1 MVETVIRIYD
11 SRSRAESAAAELREA
26 GFTDSQVLGA
36 TATDEPD
43 RAAYVTAL
51 RQADVGAKAADFY
64 ADRLTQGTALVLARP
79 SFGLAGRAGRI
90 LDRHGPLPVELP
102 GELVEAG
109 APIGRRGGKLSP
121 TPFSDWLG
129 WPTLTRKKFQLTPE
143 TDDASSPPRRFYAE
157 RWFGSG
163 LLSREPT
170 PFSKRFGWG
179 LLSSNPTPFSSRM
192 GWRVLSSE
200 ATPFSSRFGWRLLSD
215 NRTPLSSRAG
225 WRLLSDDR
233 TPLSSRF
240 GWPLLTSN
248 RTPFST
254 WMGWRLPGDRPS

>member
-1 MVETVIRIYD
+1 MVDTVIRVYD
-11 SRSRAESAAAELREA
+11 SRSRAESAVAALREA

-43 RAAYVTAL
+43 RAAFVTAL
-51 RQADVGAKAADFY
+51 RQADLGAKAADFY
-64 ADRLTQGTALVLARP
+64 ADRLTQGAALVLVKP
-79 SFGLAGRAGRI
+79 SFGLAGRASRI
-90 LDRHGPLPVELP
+90 LDQHSPVPVELP
-102 GELVEAG
+102 AEIAAASTPAG
-109 APIGRRGGKLSP
+109 QRGGQLSP

-143 TDDASSPPRRFYAE
+143 TDDDSSPPRQFYTE
-157 RWFGSG
+157 RWFGLG
-163 LLSREPT
+163 LLSRQAT

-179 LLSSNPTPFSSRM
+179 LLSSKPTPFSSRM
-192 GWRVLSSE
+192 GWKVLSSE
-200 ATPFSSRFGWRLLSD
+200 ATPFSSRFGWKLLSD
-215 NRTPLSSRAG
+215 NRTPFSSRVG
-225 WRLLSDDR
+225 WRLLSDNR

-254 WMGWRLPGDRPS
+254 WMGWKLPGDKPS